1 MEIQG
6 KVVRLGNLTEGTS
19 PRGAWRKQELII
31 ETIEQFPKQVCLVCW
46 GDRVAEA
53 QNFTIGQ
60 TIKAQISIE
69 SREFNGKWYTD
80 VRPFRFDL
88 DMPQQAQPMQA
99 AQQPMMQQPMMQ
111 QPVMQQPMMQQP
123 MMQQPQ
129 EFATPQPQIPV
140 TEYFAT
146 DNGDDLPF

>member
-6 KVVRLGNLTEGTS
+6 KVVRLGALTEGTS
-19 PRGAWRKQELII
+19 ARGAWRKQELII
-31 ETIEQFPKQVCLVCW
+31 ETIEQYPKQVCLVCW

-53 QNFTIGQ
+53 QNFTPGQ

-88 DMPQQAQPMQA
+88 DTPQQAQPMQ
-99 AQQPMMQQPMMQ
+99 QPMMQPQ
-111 QPVMQQPMMQQP
+111 Q
-123 MMQQPQ
+123 
-129 EFATPQPQIPV
+129 FAAPSYEQNNIPV
-140 TEYFAT
+140 TDYFQT

>member
-6 KVVRLGNLTEGTS
+6 KVVRLGSLTEGTS
-19 PRGAWRKQELII
+19 ARGAWRKQELII
-31 ETIEQFPKQVCLVCW
+31 ETIEQYPKQVCLVCW

-53 QNFTIGQ
+53 QNFTPGQ

-88 DMPQQAQPMQA
+88 DAPQQVQQPI
-99 AQQPMMQQPMMQ
+99 QQPMMQQQ
-111 QPVMQQPMMQQP
+111 Y
-123 MMQQPQ
+123 
-129 EFATPQPQIPV
+129 ATPSYEQNNIPV
-140 TEYFAT
+140 TDYFEKV
-146 DNGDDLPF
+146 DKSYLG

>member
-19 PRGAWRKQELII
+19 ARGAWRKQELII
-31 ETIEQFPKQVCLVCW
+31 ETIEQYPKQVCLVCW

-53 QNFTIGQ
+53 QNFTPGQ

-88 DMPQQAQPMQA
+88 EAPQQTMPQQQYQAQP
-99 AQQPMMQQPMMQ
+99 AQ
-111 QPVMQQPMMQQP
+111 
-123 MMQQPQ
+123 
-129 EFATPQPQIPV
+129 TPQAQDFASTQNHIPV
-140 TEYFAT
+140 TEYFET

>member
-31 ETIEQFPKQVCLVCW
+31 ETIEQYPKQVCLVCW

-53 QNFTIGQ
+53 QNFMPGQ

-80 VRPFRFDL
+80 VRPFRFEL
-88 DMPQQAQPMQA
+88 EMPQQAQQ
-99 AQQPMMQQPMMQ
+99 MQQLQ
-111 QPVMQQPMMQQP
+111 QFSATQAF
-123 MMQQPQ
+123 QQPQ
-129 EFATPQPQIPV
+129 NNIPV
-140 TEYFAT
+140 TEYFET

>member
-31 ETIEQFPKQVCLVCW
+31 ETLEQYPKQVCLVCW

-53 QNFTIGQ
+53 QNFTPGQ
-60 TIKAQISIE
+60 VIKAQISIE

-80 VRPFRFDL
+80 VRPFRFEME
-88 DMPQQAQPMQA
+88 MPQQQSQPI
-99 AQQPMMQQPMMQ
+99 QQTQQFASQ
-111 QPVMQQPMMQQP
+111 TFE
-123 MMQQPQ
+123 QQPQ
-129 EFATPQPQIPV
+129 NNIPV
-140 TEYFAT
+140 TDYFTT

>member
-6 KVVRLGNLTEGTS
+6 KVVRLGALTEGTS
-19 PRGAWRKQELII
+19 ARGAWRKQELII
-31 ETIEQFPKQVCLVCW
+31 ETIEQYPKQVCLVCW

-53 QNFTIGQ
+53 QNFTPGQ

-88 DMPQQAQPMQA
+88 EAPQQAMPQQQYQAQPPQT
-99 AQQPMMQQPMMQ
+99 QQVQD
-111 QPVMQQPMMQQP
+111 
-123 MMQQPQ
+123 
-129 EFATPQPQIPV
+129 FTPTQNHIPV
-140 TEYFAT
+140 TDYFET

>member
-31 ETIEQFPKQVCLVCW
+31 ETLEQYPKQVCLVCW

-53 QNFTIGQ
+53 QNFTPGQ
-60 TIKAQISIE
+60 IIKAQISIE

-80 VRPFRFDL
+80 VKPFRFEIEI
-88 DMPQQAQPMQA
+88 QQAV
-99 AQQPMMQQPMMQ
+99 QQPIQ
-111 QPVMQQPMMQQP
+111 QPVQQYTVPQQQF
-123 MMQQPQ
+123 QQPQ
-129 EFATPQPQIPV
+129 NNIPI
-140 TEYFAT
+140 TEYFET

>member
-19 PRGAWRKQELII
+19 ARGAWRKQELII
-31 ETIEQFPKQVCLVCW
+31 ETIEQYPKQVCLVCW

-53 QNFTIGQ
+53 QNFVIGQ

-80 VRPFRFDL
+80 VRPFRFDIE
-88 DMPQQAQPMQA
+88 MPQQTQQTQQMPQQQPMQ
-99 AQQPMMQQPMMQ
+99 QT
-111 QPVMQQPMMQQP
+111 
-123 MMQQPQ
+123 Q
-129 EFATPQPQIPV
+129 EFVAPQANVPV
-140 TEYFAT
+140 TEYFES

>member
-31 ETIEQFPKQVCLVCW
+31 ETIEQYPKQVCLVCW

-53 QNFTIGQ
+53 QNFTPGQ

-80 VRPFRFDL
+80 VRPFRFDIE
-88 DMPQQAQPMQA
+88 MPQQAQPMQ
-99 AQQPMMQQPMMQ
+99 QPMQQVP
-111 QPVMQQPMMQQP
+111 
-123 MMQQPQ
+123 
-129 EFATPQPQIPV
+129 EFAAPQPQNNIPV

>member
-19 PRGAWRKQELII
+19 ARGAWRKQELII
-31 ETIEQFPKQVCLVCW
+31 ETIEQYPKQVCLVCW

-53 QNFTIGQ
+53 QNFVIGQ

-80 VRPFRFDL
+80 VRPFRFDIE
-88 DMPQQAQPMQA
+88 MPQQTLQT
-99 AQQPMMQQPMMQ
+99 QQMPQQQ
-111 QPVMQQPMMQQP
+111 T
-123 MMQQPQ
+123 Q
-129 EFATPQPQIPV
+129 EFVTPQANVPV
-140 TEYFAT
+140 TEYFES

>member
-31 ETIEQFPKQVCLVCW
+31 ETIEQYPKQVCLVCW

-53 QNFTIGQ
+53 QNFTPGQ

-88 DMPQQAQPMQA
+88 EMAPPTQPMQ
-99 AQQPMMQQPMMQ
+99 QP
-111 QPVMQQPMMQQP
+111 
-123 MMQQPQ
+123 MQQPQ
-129 EFATPQPQIPV
+129 EFVAQPQANIPV

>member
-53 QNFTIGQ
+53 QNFTPGQ

-80 VRPFRFDL
+80 VKPFRFDL
-88 DMPQQAQPMQA
+88 ENAPQQNQQF
-99 AQQPMMQQPMMQ
+99 QQPMMQQPTMPQ
-111 QPVMQQPMMQQP
+111 QQ
-123 MMQQPQ
+123 
-129 EFATPQPQIPV
+129 FASFEQNNIPV
-140 TEYFAT
+140 TDYFET

>member
-31 ETIEQFPKQVCLVCW
+31 ETIEQYPKQVCLVCW

-53 QNFTIGQ
+53 QNFTPGQ

-80 VRPFRFDL
+80 VRPFRFETE
-88 DMPQQAQPMQA
+88 MAPQAQPMQQ
-99 AQQPMMQQPMMQ
+99 AQQFAPQAQSY
-111 QPVMQQPMMQQP
+111 QPVQNN
-123 MMQQPQ
+123 
-129 EFATPQPQIPV
+129 IPV
-140 TEYFAT
+140 TDYFET

>member
-19 PRGAWRKQELII
+19 ARGAWRKQELII
-31 ETIEQFPKQVCLVCW
+31 ETIEQYPKQVCLVCW

-53 QNFTIGQ
+53 QNFVIGQ

-80 VRPFRFDL
+80 VRPFRFEME
-88 DMPQQAQPMQA
+88 MPQQQSQPI
-99 AQQPMMQQPMMQ
+99 QQTQQFASQ
-111 QPVMQQPMMQQP
+111 TFE
-123 MMQQPQ
+123 QQPQ
-129 EFATPQPQIPV
+129 NNIPV
-140 TEYFAT
+140 TDYFTT

>member
-6 KVVRLGNLTEGTS
+6 KVVRLGGLTEGTS
-19 PRGAWRKQELII
+19 ARGAWRKQELII
-31 ETIEQFPKQVCLVCW
+31 ETIEQYPKQVCLVCW

-53 QNFTIGQ
+53 QNFTPGQ

-88 DMPQQAQPMQA
+88 DTPQAQPM
-99 AQQPMMQQPMMQ
+99 
-111 QPVMQQPMMQQP
+111 QP

-129 EFATPQPQIPV
+129 EFATPQPQNNIPV
-140 TEYFAT
+140 TDYFET

>member
-19 PRGAWRKQELII
+19 PRGTWRKQELII
-31 ETIEQFPKQVCLVCW
+31 ETIEQYPKQVCLVCW

-53 QNFTIGQ
+53 QNFTPGQ

-80 VRPFRFDL
+80 VRPFRFDIE
-88 DMPQQAQPMQA
+88 MPQQAQPMQ
-99 AQQPMMQQPMMQ
+99 QTMQQAT
-111 QPVMQQPMMQQP
+111 
-123 MMQQPQ
+123 
-129 EFATPQPQIPV
+129 EFAAPQPQNNIPV

>member
-6 KVVRLGNLTEGTS
+6 KVVRLGSLTEGTS
-19 PRGAWRKQELII
+19 ARGAWRKQELII
-31 ETIEQFPKQVCLVCW
+31 ETIEQYPKQVCLFCW
-46 GDRVAEA
+46 GDRVTEA
-53 QNFTIGQ
+53 QNFTPGQ

-88 DMPQQAQPMQA
+88 DTPQQ
-99 AQQPMMQQPMMQ
+99 MQQPI
-111 QPVMQQPMMQQP
+111 QQP

-129 EFATPQPQIPV
+129 QFAAPSYEQNNIPV
-140 TEYFAT
+140 TDYFQT

>member
-6 KVVRLGNLTEGTS
+6 KVVRLGGLTEGTS
-19 PRGAWRKQELII
+19 ARGAWRKQELII
-31 ETIEQFPKQVCLVCW
+31 ETIEQYPKQVCLVCW

-53 QNFTIGQ
+53 QNFTPGQ

-88 DMPQQAQPMQA
+88 EAPQQPQQFQQA
-99 AQQPMMQQPMMQ
+99 
-111 QPVMQQPMMQQP
+111 
-123 MMQQPQ
+123 MQQPQ
-129 EFATPQPQIPV
+129 QFAAQSYEQNNIPV
-140 TEYFAT
+140 TDYFQT

>member
-6 KVVRLGNLTEGTS
+6 KVVRLGSLTEGTS
-19 PRGAWRKQELII
+19 ARGAWRKQELII
-31 ETIEQFPKQVCLVCW
+31 ETIEQYPKQVCLVCW

-53 QNFTIGQ
+53 QNFTPGQ

-88 DMPQQAQPMQA
+88 DTPQQQL
-99 AQQPMMQQPMMQ
+99 QQP
-111 QPVMQQPMMQQP
+111 MQQP

-129 EFATPQPQIPV
+129 QFAAPSYEQNNIPV
-140 TEYFAT
+140 TDYFQT

>member
-31 ETIEQFPKQVCLVCW
+31 ETLEQYPKQVCLVCW

-53 QNFTIGQ
+53 QNFTPGQ
-60 TIKAQISIE
+60 IIKAQISIE

-80 VRPFRFDL
+80 VKPFRFEIEI
-88 DMPQQAQPMQA
+88 QQAV
-99 AQQPMMQQPMMQ
+99 Q
-111 QPVMQQPMMQQP
+111 QPVQQYTVPQQQF
-123 MMQQPQ
+123 QQPQ
-129 EFATPQPQIPV
+129 NNIPI
-140 TEYFAT
+140 TDYFET

>member
-6 KVVRLGNLTEGTS
+6 KVVLLGKLTEGTS
-19 PRGAWRKQELII
+19 ARGAWRKQELII
-31 ETIEQFPKQVCLVCW
+31 ETIEQYPKQVCLVCW

-53 QNFTIGQ
+53 QNFVIGQ

-80 VRPFRFDL
+80 VRPFRFDI
-88 DMPQQAQPMQA
+88 DAPQQV
-99 AQQPMMQQPMMQ
+99 QQPQQFQQPMQQPMMPQ
-111 QPVMQQPMMQQP
+111 QQ
-123 MMQQPQ
+123 
-129 EFATPQPQIPV
+129 FASHSYEQNSIPV
-140 TEYFAT
+140 TDYFQT

>member
-6 KVVRLGNLTEGTS
+6 KVVRLGSLTEGTS
-19 PRGAWRKQELII
+19 ARGAWRKQELII
-31 ETIEQFPKQVCLVCW
+31 ETIEQYPKQVCLVCW

-53 QNFTIGQ
+53 QNFTPGQ

-80 VRPFRFDL
+80 VRPFRFDI
-88 DMPQQAQPMQA
+88 DAPQQAQQF
-99 AQQPMMQQPMMQ
+99 QQPMMQQPMQ
-111 QPVMQQPMMQQP
+111 QQYTAPTYEQNH
-123 MMQQPQ
+123 
-129 EFATPQPQIPV
+129 IPV
-140 TEYFAT
+140 TDYFET

>member
-31 ETIEQFPKQVCLVCW
+31 ETIEQYPKQVCLVCW

-53 QNFTIGQ
+53 QNFTPGQ

-88 DMPQQAQPMQA
+88 DTPQQ
-99 AQQPMMQQPMMQ
+99 MQQPI
-111 QPVMQQPMMQQP
+111 QQP

-129 EFATPQPQIPV
+129 QFAAPSYEQNNIPV
-140 TEYFAT
+140 TDYFQT

>member
-6 KVVRLGNLTEGTS
+6 KVVRLGALTEGTS
-19 PRGAWRKQELII
+19 ARGAWRKQELII
-31 ETIEQFPKQVCLVCW
+31 ETIEQYPKQVCLVCW

-53 QNFTIGQ
+53 QNFTPGQ
-60 TIKAQISIE
+60 VIKAQISIE

-88 DMPQQAQPMQA
+88 DAPQQ
-99 AQQPMMQQPMMQ
+99 MQQP
-111 QPVMQQPMMQQP
+111 MQQP

-129 EFATPQPQIPV
+129 QFAAPSYEQNNIPV
-140 TEYFAT
+140 TDYFQT